1 MRRRPG
7 GDGGTQRGLAA
18 VQDVVR
24 QWGEVYVELQVIPDE
39 LLDAGTTAVV
49 IGRYRIR
56 LKGGEEMET
65 WFVNVFDVAGGKVT
79 RFRDFSDKAA
89 RLAPVFG
96 ATAAA

>member
-7 GDGGTQRGLAA
+7 GDGGTHRGLAA

-24 QWGEVYVELQVIPDE
+24 RWGEVYDE
-39 LLDAGTTAVV
+39 LRV
-49 IGRYRIR
+49 IGRYRTR

-65 WFVNVFDVAGGKVT
+65 WFVDVLDVAGGKVT
-79 RFRDFSDKAA
+79 RFRNFSDKAA

-96 ATAAA
+96 ATAAP